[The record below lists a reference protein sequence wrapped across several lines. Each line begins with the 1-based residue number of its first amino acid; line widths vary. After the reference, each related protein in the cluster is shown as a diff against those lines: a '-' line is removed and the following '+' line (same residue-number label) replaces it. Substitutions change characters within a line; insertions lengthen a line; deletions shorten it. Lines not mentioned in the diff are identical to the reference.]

1 MKTVPG
7 FKLRKLVNDH
17 ILVAEGINLVDF
29 NKMISFNPTAAY
41 LWESVEGK
49 EFTVEDLTKLLTDR
63 YDVSEEVAAADS
75 KAIADE
81 WVKQGIVEE

>member
-17 ILVAEGINLVDF
+17 ILIAEGINLVDF